1 MGKRA
6 KLRSA
11 ALPDFIIA
19 GVQKSA
25 TTWLEDQLRADPR
38 VFTPRKELHFFDRTT
53 NYERGP
59 SWYSKHFD
67 KAVEGQIIGEKTP
80 DYFWTNCAG
89 FAHLEQNKMARIRE
103 LLPNV
108 KIIVILR
115 EPIQR
120 FISAWHHNMRRGR
133 INSTASFRDIV
144 TSEHYRATYEGMLE
158 RGFYG
163 KQLEVALAQFDR
175 ANIMVCFHDDI
186 INDAEKVLEE
196 TRSFL
201 GLAGTRISG
210 KSEYSRRRS
219 NDYKATLVGA
229 SIVSKTP
236 RRLERYTLAFD
247 RYLLRRFP
255 LATVPYPKISLKDRD
270 YLQSV
275 YHNDVHRLNDLLETP
290 LPNGWC
296 EVYGT

>member
-1 MGKRA
+1 MGEGTKQ
-6 KLRSA
+6 RSG
-11 ALPDFIIA
+11 ALPDFIIV
-19 GVQKSA
+19 GVQKAA

-38 VFTPRKELHFFDRTT
+38 VFTPGEELHFFDRTS
-53 NYERGP
+53 NYVRGP
-59 SWYSKHFD
+59 SWYAKHFE

-103 LLPNV
+103 VLPNV

-133 INSTASFRDIV
+133 IKSTASFRELM
-144 TSEHYRATYEGMLE
+144 TEQNYRATYEGMLE

-186 INDAEKVLEE
+186 ISDPERIIED
-196 TRSFL
+196 TRAFL
-201 GLAGTRISG
+201 GLAGTPISG
-210 KSEYSRRRS
+210 KFENSRRRS
-219 NDYKATLVGA
+219 NDYKATLIGA
-229 SIVSKTP
+229 GIIGRTP
-236 RRLERYTLAFD
+236 KKLNRYTLALD
-247 RYLLRRFP
+247 RYFLRRFP
-255 LATVPYPKISLKDRD
+255 LATVPYPKISDKDRD
-270 YLQSV
+270 YLKSV
-275 YHNDVHRLNDLLETP
+275 YRKDVHRLSDLLERQ
-290 LPNGWC
+290 LPNGWR
-296 EVYGT
+296 EVFEM